1 MIRTGALILAFAAL
15 VSPSASADQTPLAVV
30 ELYTSQG
37 CSSCPPAD
45 ARLTELSRKPDFVA
59 LTLHV
64 DYWDYLG
71 WKDTLAKPE
80 FSERQR
86 AYSHSRGDR
95 GVYTPQM
102 IVNGAY
108 ACVGSD
114 DGKIDVSIRNAT
126 REHPRLPIPVAVS
139 REGDVITVDVARAAA
154 GTSAPGEVWLVT
166 VQSSVT
172 VGIER
177 GENKGREA
185 TYVNVVREMTQ
196 IGIWDGRPARFETKA
211 SDAGDNFVVLL
222 HEADPDGPGPIIGAA
237 KGAGL

>member
-1 MIRTGALILAFAAL
+1 MKRISGLLLALAIL
-15 VSPSASADQTPLAVV
+15 VSPAAIAGQTPRAVV

-45 ARLTELSRKPDFVA
+45 ARLTELSREPGIVA
-59 LTLHV
+59 LTFHV

-80 FSERQR
+80 YSERQR

-102 IVNGAY
+102 IVNGVI

-114 DGKIDVSIRNAT
+114 DGKIDGSIRSAT
-126 REHPRLPIPVAVS
+126 REHAHLPVPVSVS
-139 REGDVITVDVARAAA
+139 RDGNAITVEVSASGSA
-154 GTSAPGEVWLVT
+154 GSGEVWLLT

-172 VGIER
+172 VEIER

-185 TYVNVVREMTQ
+185 TYANVVRELKQ
-196 IGIWDGRPARFETKA
+196 IGTWSGGQARFEATA
-211 SDAGDNFVVLL
+211 SDAGDSFVVLV
-222 HEADPDGPGPIIGAA
+222 HEANPDGPGPIIGAA
-237 KGAGL
+237 KSAGL

>member
-1 MIRTGALILAFAAL
+1 MKRIGALILALAVL
-15 VSPSASADQTPLAVV
+15 VSPAASAGQTPRAVV

-114 DGKIDVSIRNAT
+114 DGKIDVSIEKAT
-126 REHPRLPIPVAVS
+126 SEHPRLPVPVAVS
-139 REGDVITVDVARAAA
+139 RAGDVITVEVAEAA
-154 GTSAPGEVWLVT
+154 SEVSPGEVWLVT

-172 VGIER
+172 VEIER

-196 IGIWDGRPARFETKA
+196 IGIWDGGHARFEAKA
-211 SDAGDNFVVLL
+211 SNAGDNFVVLL
-222 HEADPDGPGPIIGAA
+222 HEADPDGPGRIIGAA

>member
-1 MIRTGALILAFAAL
+1 MKSIGALIFALTVLASPAAL
-15 VSPSASADQTPLAVV
+15 AGQTPKAVV

-45 ARLTELSRKPDFVA
+45 ARLAELSRKSGIVA

-71 WKDTLAKPE
+71 WKDTLARPE

-86 AYSHSRGDR
+86 AYSHIRGDR

-102 IVNGAY
+102 IVNGVH

-114 DGKIDVSIRNAT
+114 DGKIDVSIQNAT
-126 REHPRLPIPVAVS
+126 SEHARLPVPVAVS
-139 REGDVITVDVARAAA
+139 REGNLITVEIAGDVA
-154 GTSAPGEVWLVT
+154 GTSSAGEVLLLT
-166 VQSSVT
+166 VQSRVT
-172 VGIER
+172 VEIER
-177 GENKGREA
+177 GENKGRKA
-185 TYVNVVREMTQ
+185 TYVNVVREISHVGTWK
-196 IGIWDGRPARFETKA
+196 GGRARFETMA
-211 SDAGDNFVVLL
+211 SDAGDNFVVLV
-222 HEADPDGPGPIIGAA
+222 HETNPDGPGPIIGAA

>member
-1 MIRTGALILAFAAL
+1 MKRFSGLLLALAIL
-15 VSPSASADQTPLAVV
+15 VSPAAIAGQTPRAVV

-45 ARLTELSRKPDFVA
+45 ARLTEFSRQHDIVA
-59 LTLHV
+59 LTFHV

-102 IVNGAY
+102 IVNGVS

-114 DGKIDVSIRNAT
+114 DGKIAGSIRSAT
-126 REHPRLPIPVAVS
+126 REHPHLPVPVSVS
-139 REGDVITVDVARAAA
+139 RDGNAITVEISETGSA
-154 GTSAPGEVWLVT
+154 GGGEVWLLT
-166 VQSSVT
+166 VQSSVS
-172 VGIER
+172 VEIER
-177 GENKGREA
+177 GENKGRKA
-185 TYVNVVREMTQ
+185 TYANVVRELKQLGTWS
-196 IGIWDGRPARFETKA
+196 GGHARFEATA
-211 SDAGDNFVVLL
+211 SDAGDNFVVLV
-222 HEADPDGPGPIIGAA
+222 HESHPDGPGPIIGAA
-237 KGAGL
+237 KSSGL

>member
-1 MIRTGALILAFAAL
+1 M
-15 VSPSASADQTPLAVV
+15 

-45 ARLTELSRKPDFVA
+45 ARLAELSREPDIVA

-102 IVNGAY
+102 IVNGVQ

-114 DGKIDVSIRNAT
+114 DGKIDVSMRKAT
-126 REHPRLPIPVAVS
+126 SEHPHLPVPVAVS
-139 REGDVITVDVARAAA
+139 REGDVITVEIAGAAA
-154 GTSAPGEVWLVT
+154 GGSRTGEVWLLT

-185 TYVNVVREMTQ
+185 TYVNVVREIRQ
-196 IGIWDGRPARFETKA
+196 IGAWNGGAVRLEAKA
-211 SDAGDNFVVLL
+211 SDAGDSFVVLL
-222 HEADPDGPGPIIGAA
+222 QEASVEGPGPIIGAA

>member
-1 MIRTGALILAFAAL
+1 
-15 VSPSASADQTPLAVV
+15 V

-45 ARLTELSRKPDFVA
+45 ARLTELSRMPDIVA

-102 IVNGAY
+102 IVNGVQ

-114 DGKIDVSIRNAT
+114 DGKIDLSIRKAT
-126 REHPRLPIPVAVS
+126 SEHPRLPVPVAVS
-139 REGDVITVDVARAAA
+139 REGDVITVEIAGAAA
-154 GTSAPGEVWLVT
+154 GGSRAGEVWLLT

-185 TYVNVVREMTQ
+185 TYVNVVREMKQ
-196 IGIWDGRPARFETKA
+196 IGAWNGDEVRFEARA
-211 SDAGDNFVVLL
+211 SNAGDNFVVLL
-222 HEADPDGPGPIIGAA
+222 HEARRDGPGPIIGAA